1 LSFKVDGIYQETS
14 NTRECARVPTLVN
27 ILMSVKL
34 QNKLA
39 IFLKRSSNSIS
50 SKYTR
55 LFKKYKLTPVENQSP
70 SGVGVIKDRMAS
82 TIDTEVDAADDLP
95 HF

>member
-1 LSFKVDGIYQETS
+1 MRMGPDIGEYINFSQVAKQT
-14 NTRECARVPTLVN
+14 C
-27 ILMSVKL
+27 
-34 QNKLA
+34 